1 MSSNNLYL
9 TREELLG
16 LARKYADL
24 PGTTLFYSGGVFD
37 SSQRSYLCL
46 HPKEKIVANNQNPW
60 NLPIT
65 FSGRQ
70 YPEWVGYFSYEMGAF
85 SDPEKKIPHLK
96 SDLPYAV
103 FYQPSTVLEVDHRTG
118 KATVHGDQ
126 KIDLQE
132 VEQGVQKPASLRM
145 IQKGE
150 EQAVYLNKVREAQQ
164 LIREGEIYQVNLS
177 QEFIYEGDSD
187 PFAVFESVVKI
198 NPAPFMVFMRLEDC
212 AFVSSS
218 PERFLQKR
226 GDMLET
232 RPIKGTSKR
241 GKTLEED
248 HRRKEELLTSPKEK
262 AELLMITDLMRN
274 DLGRVSLTGSVNT
287 EKIWHLESYTNVHHM
302 LSIIRSIAQKE
313 LEPLEIVRSCFPG
326 GSITG
331 CPKLRAMEVIH
342 QLEQRSRGIYTGS
355 IGYFTGMGDFDFN
368 IAIRTL
374 FWKTDRISVQ
384 LGGAIVSDSIPEKE
398 YEETLHK
405 GESLFH
411 SLNLRL

>member
-1 MSSNNLYL
+1 MSFNSHYL
-9 TREELLG
+9 TRDELLG

-24 PGTTLFYSGGVFD
+24 PGTTLFYSGGVFE

-46 HPKEKIVANNQNPW
+46 YPKKKIVAPDHDPW
-60 NLPIT
+60 SLPISY
-65 FSGRQ
+65 SGRQ
-70 YPEWVGYFSYEMGAF
+70 YPEWVGYFSYEIGAF
-85 SDPEKKIPHLK
+85 SDPEKRIPYSK
-96 SDLPYAV
+96 SDLPFAL

-126 KIDLQE
+126 NIDFQCVKQE
-132 VEQGVQKPASLRM
+132 AQKSPSLRM
-145 IQKGE
+145 VQKGE
-150 EQAVYLNKVREAQQ
+150 EQSVYLDKVKKAQQ

-177 QEFIYEGDSD
+177 QEFIYEGESD

-198 NPAPFMVFMRLEDC
+198 NPAPFMVFMRLEDS
-212 AFVSSS
+212 ALVSSS

-248 HRRKEELLTSPKEK
+248 HRRKEELMTSPKEK

-274 DLGRVSLTGSVNT
+274 DLGKVSLPGSVST

-302 LSIIRSIAQKE
+302 LSIIRSIAQKD
-313 LEPLEIVRSCFPG
+313 LGPLDIVRSCFPG

-342 QLEQRSRGIYTGS
+342 QLEQRPRGIYTGS

-374 FWKTDRISVQ
+374 FWEKDRISVQ
-384 LGGAIVSDSIPEKE
+384 LGGAIVFDSIPEKE

-411 SLNLRL
+411 SLN